1 MTSKFEENKKKAS
14 SHFQLSNSVVQLLS
28 KVTKSFTAPF
38 VSEELG
44 ERFANAL
51 NYCMDSLVSQ
61 KGLKLKVNNP
71 EAYNFDPRML
81 LQHIVQMYSNMVFED
96 SFLFNVVNDSRSYKT
111 ENFEKAI
118 RILNNPSKGVVVDMD
133 SKERFELLLTKIKS
147 MKEDLDQEDDL
158 YDDAPEEFLDTL
170 MSTLMKDPVELP
182 SSKNVVD
189 YITISKFCNRLTHT
203 PHFRET
209 SYE

>member
-189 YITISKFCNRLTHT
+189 YITISKFLIA
-203 PHFRET
+203 
-209 SYE
+209 